1 MPNNGRKIYTETR
14 NGVKY
19 GVDLEADVYK
29 VLGVSPSQT
38 LGAFCDRVCC
48 NEHGKINKFAKHKP
62 YAFGPFEEL
71 TDNLRKAYNHGMSPT
86 LLKINYIE
94 ELCST
99 PPWGQWSPPS
109 PGEHWC
115 RVTDF
120 EDYDHLAEKFIRSV
134 ELRTSAGA
142 NYTVPICHNPSHPQG
157 SASLYGRVQF
167 DNTADLRLSDFTA
180 NTVNGATLG
189 DLYLT
194 LGIAHEVFDTIYVAQ
209 ADVPISEQMP
219 EAVVEMVTTDI
230 YNIDGVPNLSDLGPN
245 NKVFLGLYPKIE
257 VGPGY
262 VSKDFGSADLST
274 LYSLDMWGDGFRQV
288 VYNRQAPVK
297 FGTGG
302 AGGTAPEKETV
313 VVRATASRKQFDI
326 AEYSYSEYGSSLSLR
341 PQVNL
346 GSDYIAWD
354 PSSSD
359 KLSMLFGAGW
369 YLKFNARLE
378 LFENGMTAYDGTI
391 DVLPRDYGGTSGASF
406 DLVQWAYGNPVY
418 FEFNEPVRF
427 DGVYIGSGVR
437 YTGRLTLTLDAYC
450 STKIPLI
457 RDASTGE
464 DIRLVCEFEIS

>member
-62 YAFGPFEEL
+62 YAFGTYEEL
-71 TDNLRKAYNHGMSPT
+71 TDYLRKAYNHGMSPT

-115 RVTDF
+115 RLTDF
-120 EDYDHLAEKFIRSV
+120 EDYDHLAEKYITGF
-134 ELRTSAGA
+134 ELRSSAGPQ
-142 NYTVPICHNPSHPQG
+142 YTLPIYRNPQYPQAEAG
-157 SASLYGRVQF
+157 LTARIF
-167 DNTADLRLSDFTA
+167 TDNTADLRLSDFA
-180 NTVNGATLG
+180 VNGVSLG
-189 DLYLT
+189 DMYLT
-194 LGIAHEVFDTIYVAQ
+194 IGVADVDLTRVHVAQ
-209 ADVPISEQMP
+209 ARVPVGDDS
-219 EAVVEMVTTDI
+219 VDGLNVEIVTTK
-230 YNIDGVPNLSDLGPN
+230 IDDLAAFSPG
-245 NKVFLGLYPKIE
+245 NKVFAGLFPRRLDIDEQYRCA
-257 VGPGY
+257 
-262 VSKDFGSADLST
+262 DFGSADLST
-274 LYSLDMWGDGFRQV
+274 LYSLDMWADGFRQV
-288 VYNRQAPVK
+288 AYNRQAPVK

-326 AEYSYSEYGSSLSLR
+326 AEHSYSEYESSLSLR

-346 GSDYIAWD
+346 GSDHIAWD

-359 KLSMLFGAGW
+359 KLRMLFGAGW

-378 LFENGMTAYDGTI
+378 LFENGMTAYDGTV

-406 DLVQWAYGNPVY
+406 DLVQWAYGSPVY

-427 DGVYIGSGVR
+427 DGVYVGSGVR

-450 STKIPLI
+450 ATKIPLI

-464 DIRLVCEFEIS
+464 DIRLVCEFEIN

>member
-1 MPNNGRKIYTETR
+1 MSHTSTTISRPVAVSDVMAVLGTAETR
-14 NGVKY
+14 ISA
-19 GVDLEADVYK
+19 LCRHPA
-29 VLGVSPSQT
+29 
-38 LGAFCDRVCC
+38 
-48 NEHGKINKFAKHKP
+48 INRFARCKP
-62 YAFGPFEEL
+62 YNFGGI
-71 TDNLRKAYNHGMSPT
+71 LRDGITESIRRAGNFGMAPT
-86 LLKINYIE
+86 LLGIGTIE
-94 ELCST
+94 QTCLT
-99 PPWGQWSPPS
+99 PPWGQWTPPEGTYPS
-109 PGEHWC
+109 RPC
-115 RVTDF
+115 RLGDF
-120 EDYDHLAEKFIRSV
+120 DGYNRLAEKYITGF
-134 ELRTSAGA
+134 ELRSSAGA
-142 NYTVPICHNPSHPQG
+142 KYTLPIYSNPQYPQAEAG
-157 SASLYGRVQF
+157 LTARIF
-167 DNTADLRLSDFTA
+167 TDNTADLRLSDFA
-180 NTVNGATLG
+180 VNGVSLG
-189 DLYLT
+189 DMYLT
-194 LGIAHEVFDTIYVAQ
+194 IGVADVDLTRVHVAQ
-209 ADVPISEQMP
+209 APVPVGDDS
-219 EAVVEMVTTDI
+219 VDGLNVEIVTTK
-230 YNIDGVPNLSDLGPN
+230 IDELAAFSPG
-245 NKVFLGLYPKIE
+245 NKVFAGLFPRRLDIDEQYRCA
-257 VGPGY
+257 
-262 VSKDFGSADLST
+262 DFGSADLST

-288 VYNRQAPVK
+288 AYNEQAPVK

>member
-1 MPNNGRKIYTETR
+1 MSHTSTTISRPVAVSDVMAVLGTAETR
-14 NGVKY
+14 ISA
-19 GVDLEADVYK
+19 LCRHPA
-29 VLGVSPSQT
+29 
-38 LGAFCDRVCC
+38 
-48 NEHGKINKFAKHKP
+48 INRFARCKP
-62 YAFGPFEEL
+62 YNFGGI
-71 TDNLRKAYNHGMSPT
+71 LRDGITESTRRAGNFGMAPA
-86 LLKINYIE
+86 LLGIGYIE
-94 ELCST
+94 QTCLT
-99 PPWGQWSPPS
+99 PPWGQWTPPEGTYPS
-109 PGEHWC
+109 RPC
-115 RVTDF
+115 RLGDF
-120 EDYDHLAEKFIRSV
+120 DGYNHLAEKYITGF
-134 ELRTSAGA
+134 ELRSSAGPQH
-142 NYTVPICHNPSHPQG
+142 TLPIYGNPQYPQAEAG
-157 SASLYGRVQF
+157 LTARIF
-167 DNTADLRLSDFTA
+167 TDNTADLRLSDFA
-180 NTVNGATLG
+180 VNGVSLG
-189 DLYLT
+189 DMYLT
-194 LGIAHEVFDTIYVAQ
+194 IGVADVDLTRIHVAQ
-209 ADVPISEQMP
+209 ARVPVGDDS
-219 EAVVEMVTTDI
+219 VDGLNVEIVTTK
-230 YNIDGVPNLSDLGPN
+230 IDDLAAFSPG
-245 NKVFLGLYPKIE
+245 NKVFAGLFPRKLDIDEQYRCA
-257 VGPGY
+257 
-262 VSKDFGSADLST
+262 DFGSADLST

-288 VYNRQAPVK
+288 AYNEQAPVK

>member
-1 MPNNGRKIYTETR
+1 MSHTSTTISRPVAVSDVMAVLGTAETR
-14 NGVKY
+14 ISA
-19 GVDLEADVYK
+19 LCRHPA
-29 VLGVSPSQT
+29 
-38 LGAFCDRVCC
+38 
-48 NEHGKINKFAKHKP
+48 INRFARCKP
-62 YAFGPFEEL
+62 YNFGGI
-71 TDNLRKAYNHGMSPT
+71 LRDGITESIRRAGNFGMAPT
-86 LLKINYIE
+86 LLGIGTIE
-94 ELCST
+94 QTCLT
-99 PPWGQWSPPS
+99 PPWGQWTPPEGTYPS
-109 PGEHWC
+109 RPC
-115 RVTDF
+115 RLGDF
-120 EDYDHLAEKFIRSV
+120 DGYNRLAEKYITGF
-134 ELRTSAGA
+134 ELRSSAGA
-142 NYTVPICHNPSHPQG
+142 KYTLPIYSNPQYPQAEAG
-157 SASLYGRVQF
+157 LTARIF
-167 DNTADLRLSDFTA
+167 TDNTADLRLSDFA
-180 NTVNGATLG
+180 VNGVSLG
-189 DLYLT
+189 DMYLT
-194 LGIAHEVFDTIYVAQ
+194 IGVADVDLTRIHVAQ
-209 ADVPISEQMP
+209 ARVPVGDDSVDGLNVKI
-219 EAVVEMVTTDI
+219 VTTK
-230 YNIDGVPNLSDLGPN
+230 IDELAAFGPG
-245 NKVFLGLYPKIE
+245 NKVFAGLFPRKLDIDEQYRCA
-257 VGPGY
+257 
-262 VSKDFGSADLST
+262 DFGSADLST

-288 VYNRQAPVK
+288 AYNEQAPVK

>member
-1 MPNNGRKIYTETR
+1 MSHTSTTISRPVAVSDVQAVLGTAETR
-14 NGVKY
+14 ISA
-19 GVDLEADVYK
+19 LCRHPA
-29 VLGVSPSQT
+29 
-38 LGAFCDRVCC
+38 
-48 NEHGKINKFAKHKP
+48 INRFARCKP
-62 YAFGPFEEL
+62 YNFGGI
-71 TDNLRKAYNHGMSPT
+71 LRDGITESTRRAGNFGMAPA
-86 LLKINYIE
+86 LLGIGYIE
-94 ELCST
+94 QTCLT
-99 PPWGQWSPPS
+99 PPWGQWTPPEGTYPS
-109 PGEHWC
+109 RPC
-115 RVTDF
+115 RLGDF
-120 EDYDHLAEKFIRSV
+120 DGYNRLAEKYITGF
-134 ELRTSAGA
+134 ELRSSAGPQ
-142 NYTVPICHNPSHPQG
+142 YTLPIYRNPQYPHAEAG
-157 SASLYGRVQF
+157 LTARIF
-167 DNTADLRLSDFTA
+167 TDNTADLRLSDFA
-180 NTVNGATLG
+180 VNGVSLG
-189 DLYLT
+189 DMYLT
-194 LGIAHEVFDTIYVAQ
+194 IGVADVDLTRVHVAQ
-209 ADVPISEQMP
+209 APVPVGDDSVDGLNVKI
-219 EAVVEMVTTDI
+219 VTTK
-230 YNIDGVPNLSDLGPN
+230 IDDLAAFSPG
-245 NKVFLGLYPKIE
+245 NKVFAGLFPRKLDIDEQYRCA
-257 VGPGY
+257 
-262 VSKDFGSADLST
+262 DFGSADLST

-288 VYNRQAPVK
+288 AYNEQAPVK

>member
-1 MPNNGRKIYTETR
+1 MSHTSTTISRPVAVSDVQAVLGTAETR
-14 NGVKY
+14 ISA
-19 GVDLEADVYK
+19 LCRHPA
-29 VLGVSPSQT
+29 
-38 LGAFCDRVCC
+38 
-48 NEHGKINKFAKHKP
+48 INRFARCKP
-62 YAFGPFEEL
+62 YNFGGI
-71 TDNLRKAYNHGMSPT
+71 LRDGITESTRRAGNFGMAPA
-86 LLKINYIE
+86 LLGIGYIE
-94 ELCST
+94 QTCLT
-99 PPWGQWSPPS
+99 PPWGQWTPPEGTYPS
-109 PGEHWC
+109 RPC
-115 RVTDF
+115 RLGDF
-120 EDYDHLAEKFIRSV
+120 DGYNHLAEKYITGF
-134 ELRTSAGA
+134 ELRSSAGPQH
-142 NYTVPICHNPSHPQG
+142 TLPIYGNPQYPQAEAG
-157 SASLYGRVQF
+157 LTARIF
-167 DNTADLRLSDFTA
+167 TDNTADLRLSDFA
-180 NTVNGATLG
+180 VNGVSLG
-189 DLYLT
+189 DMYLT
-194 LGIAHEVFDTIYVAQ
+194 IGVADVDLTRIHVAQ
-209 ADVPISEQMP
+209 ARVPVGDDS
-219 EAVVEMVTTDI
+219 VDGLNVEIVTTK
-230 YNIDGVPNLSDLGPN
+230 IDDLAAFSPG
-245 NKVFLGLYPKIE
+245 NKVFAGLFPRRLDIDEQYRCA
-257 VGPGY
+257 
-262 VSKDFGSADLST
+262 DFGSADLST

-288 VYNRQAPVK
+288 AYNEQAPVK

-427 DGVYIGSGVR
+427 DGVYIDSGVR

>member
-1 MPNNGRKIYTETR
+1 MSHTSTTISRPVAVSDVQAVLGTAETR
-14 NGVKY
+14 ISA
-19 GVDLEADVYK
+19 LCRHPA
-29 VLGVSPSQT
+29 
-38 LGAFCDRVCC
+38 
-48 NEHGKINKFAKHKP
+48 INRFARCKP
-62 YAFGPFEEL
+62 YNFGGI
-71 TDNLRKAYNHGMSPT
+71 LRDGITESTRRAGNFGMAPA
-86 LLKINYIE
+86 LLGIGYIE
-94 ELCST
+94 QTCLT
-99 PPWGQWSPPS
+99 PPWGQWTPPEGTYPS
-109 PGEHWC
+109 RPC
-115 RVTDF
+115 RLGDF
-120 EDYDHLAEKFIRSV
+120 DGYNHLAEKYITGF
-134 ELRTSAGA
+134 ELRSSAGPQ
-142 NYTVPICHNPSHPQG
+142 YTLPIYRNPQYPHAEAG
-157 SASLYGRVQF
+157 LTARIF
-167 DNTADLRLSDFTA
+167 TDNTADLRLSDFA
-180 NTVNGATLG
+180 VNGVSLG
-189 DLYLT
+189 DMYLT
-194 LGIAHEVFDTIYVAQ
+194 IGVADVDLTRIHVAQ
-209 ADVPISEQMP
+209 ARVPVGDDSVDGLNVKI
-219 EAVVEMVTTDI
+219 VTTK
-230 YNIDGVPNLSDLGPN
+230 IDDLAAFSPG
-245 NKVFLGLYPKIE
+245 NKVFAGLFPRKLDIDEQYRCA
-257 VGPGY
+257 
-262 VSKDFGSADLST
+262 DFGSADLST

-288 VYNRQAPVK
+288 AYNEQAPVK

>member
-1 MPNNGRKIYTETR
+1 MSHTSTTISRPVAVSDVQAVLGTAETR
-14 NGVKY
+14 ISA
-19 GVDLEADVYK
+19 LCRHPA
-29 VLGVSPSQT
+29 
-38 LGAFCDRVCC
+38 
-48 NEHGKINKFAKHKP
+48 INRFARCKP
-62 YAFGPFEEL
+62 YNFGGI
-71 TDNLRKAYNHGMSPT
+71 LRDGITESTRRAGNFGMAPA
-86 LLKINYIE
+86 LLGIGYIE
-94 ELCST
+94 QTCLT
-99 PPWGQWSPPS
+99 PPWGQWTPPEGTYPS
-109 PGEHWC
+109 RPC
-115 RVTDF
+115 RLGDF
-120 EDYDHLAEKFIRSV
+120 DGYNRLAEKYITGF
-134 ELRTSAGA
+134 ELRSSAGQQ
-142 NYTVPICHNPSHPQG
+142 YTLPIYRNPQYPQAEAG
-157 SASLYGRVQF
+157 LTARIF
-167 DNTADLRLSDFTA
+167 TDNTADLRLSDFA
-180 NTVNGATLG
+180 VNGVSLG
-189 DLYLT
+189 DMYLT
-194 LGIAHEVFDTIYVAQ
+194 IGVADVDLTRVHVAQ
-209 ADVPISEQMP
+209 APVPVGDDS
-219 EAVVEMVTTDI
+219 VDGLNVEIVTTK
-230 YNIDGVPNLSDLGPN
+230 IDDLAAFSPG
-245 NKVFLGLYPKIE
+245 NKVFAGLFPRKLDIDEQYRCA
-257 VGPGY
+257 
-262 VSKDFGSADLST
+262 DFGSADLST

-288 VYNRQAPVK
+288 AYNEQAPVK

>member
-1 MPNNGRKIYTETR
+1 MSHTSTTISRPVAVSDVMAVLGTAETR
-14 NGVKY
+14 ISA
-19 GVDLEADVYK
+19 LCRHPA
-29 VLGVSPSQT
+29 
-38 LGAFCDRVCC
+38 
-48 NEHGKINKFAKHKP
+48 INRFARCKP
-62 YAFGPFEEL
+62 YNFGGI
-71 TDNLRKAYNHGMSPT
+71 LRDGITESIRRAGNFGMAPT
-86 LLKINYIE
+86 LLGIGTIE
-94 ELCST
+94 QTCLT
-99 PPWGQWSPPS
+99 PPWGQWTPPEGTYPS
-109 PGEHWC
+109 RPC
-115 RVTDF
+115 RLGDF
-120 EDYDHLAEKFIRSV
+120 DGYNRLAEKYITGF
-134 ELRTSAGA
+134 ELRSSAGQQ
-142 NYTVPICHNPSHPQG
+142 YTLPIYRNPQYPQAEAG
-157 SASLYGRVQF
+157 LTARIF
-167 DNTADLRLSDFTA
+167 TDNTADLRLSDFA
-180 NTVNGATLG
+180 VNGVSLG
-189 DLYLT
+189 DMYLT
-194 LGIAHEVFDTIYVAQ
+194 IGVADVDLTRVHVAQ
-209 ADVPISEQMP
+209 APVPVGDDS
-219 EAVVEMVTTDI
+219 VDGLNVEIVTTK
-230 YNIDGVPNLSDLGPN
+230 IDELAAFSPG
-245 NKVFLGLYPKIE
+245 NKVFAGLFPRKLDIDEQYRCA
-257 VGPGY
+257 
-262 VSKDFGSADLST
+262 DFGSADLST

-288 VYNRQAPVK
+288 AYNEQAPVK

>member
-1 MPNNGRKIYTETR
+1 MSHTSTTISRPVAVSDVQAVLGTAETR
-14 NGVKY
+14 ISA
-19 GVDLEADVYK
+19 LCRHPA
-29 VLGVSPSQT
+29 
-38 LGAFCDRVCC
+38 
-48 NEHGKINKFAKHKP
+48 INRFARCKP
-62 YAFGPFEEL
+62 YNFGGI
-71 TDNLRKAYNHGMSPT
+71 LRDGITESTRRAGNFGMAPA
-86 LLKINYIE
+86 LLGIGYIE
-94 ELCST
+94 QTCLT
-99 PPWGQWSPPS
+99 PPWGQWTPPEGTYPS
-109 PGEHWC
+109 RPC
-115 RVTDF
+115 RLGDF
-120 EDYDHLAEKFIRSV
+120 DGYNHLAEKYITGF
-134 ELRTSAGA
+134 ELRSSAGPQH
-142 NYTVPICHNPSHPQG
+142 TLPIYGNPQYPQAEAG
-157 SASLYGRVQF
+157 LTARIF
-167 DNTADLRLSDFTA
+167 TDNTADLRLSDFA
-180 NTVNGATLG
+180 VNGVSLG
-189 DLYLT
+189 DMYLT
-194 LGIAHEVFDTIYVAQ
+194 IGVADVDLTRIHVAQ
-209 ADVPISEQMP
+209 ARVPVGDDS
-219 EAVVEMVTTDI
+219 VDGLNVEIVTTK
-230 YNIDGVPNLSDLGPN
+230 IDDLAAFSPG
-245 NKVFLGLYPKIE
+245 NKVFAGLFPRRLDIDEQYRCA
-257 VGPGY
+257 
-262 VSKDFGSADLST
+262 DFGSADLST

-288 VYNRQAPVK
+288 AYNEQAPVK

>member
-1 MPNNGRKIYTETR
+1 MSHTSTTISRPVAVSDVMAVLGTAETR
-14 NGVKY
+14 ISA
-19 GVDLEADVYK
+19 LCRHPA
-29 VLGVSPSQT
+29 
-38 LGAFCDRVCC
+38 
-48 NEHGKINKFAKHKP
+48 INRFARCKP
-62 YAFGPFEEL
+62 YNFGGI
-71 TDNLRKAYNHGMSPT
+71 LRDGITESTRRAGNFGMAPA
-86 LLKINYIE
+86 LLGIGYIE
-94 ELCST
+94 QTCLT
-99 PPWGQWSPPS
+99 PPWGQWTPPEGTYPS
-109 PGEHWC
+109 RPC
-115 RVTDF
+115 RLGDF
-120 EDYDHLAEKFIRSV
+120 DGYNRLAEKYITGF
-134 ELRTSAGA
+134 ELRSSAGPQ
-142 NYTVPICHNPSHPQG
+142 YTLPIYRNPQYPHAEAG
-157 SASLYGRVQF
+157 LTARIF
-167 DNTADLRLSDFTA
+167 TDNTADLRLSDFA
-180 NTVNGATLG
+180 VNGVSLG
-189 DLYLT
+189 DMYLT
-194 LGIAHEVFDTIYVAQ
+194 IGVADVDLTRVHVAQ
-209 ADVPISEQMP
+209 APVPVGDDSVDGLNVKI
-219 EAVVEMVTTDI
+219 VTTK
-230 YNIDGVPNLSDLGPN
+230 IDDLAAFSPG
-245 NKVFLGLYPKIE
+245 NKVFAGLFPRKLDIDEQYRCA
-257 VGPGY
+257 
-262 VSKDFGSADLST
+262 DFGSADLST